1 MYFEHGISPRYI
13 KSHFC
18 VCLDKDRYGDGGD
31 LMFFFFF
38 LSSLN
43 FVVCIFHNEHTFF
56 T

>member
-1 MYFEHGISPRYI
+1 MYFEHRISPRYI

-18 VCLDKDRYGDGGD
+18 VYLDKDRYGDGGD
-31 LMFFFFF
+31 FMGFF

-43 FVVCIFHNEHTFF
+43 FVVVCIFHNEHTFF